1 MEKELD
7 SILQILEKASTTK
20 DVEELNQIEQ
30 ELQHFIKI
38 IDKTNFDDLLSKNIE
53 ISSRVEKLKNL
64 INKLDSSNN
73 LVDTDISG
81 ETTEVQ
87 AICNTVW
94 ITSVKNAW
102 KAKLIA
108 DKSSTP

>member
-30 ELQHFIKI
+30 QLQHFIKI
-38 IDKTNFDDLLSKNIE
+38 IDKTNYDDLLSKNIE

-64 INKLDSSNN
+64 INKLDSNNN
-73 LVDTDISG
+73 LNNELFLEFQKFI
-81 ETTEVQ
+81 E
-87 AICNTVW
+87 NR
-94 ITSVKNAW
+94 KF
-102 KAKLIA
+102 K
-108 DKSSTP
+108 

>member
-7 SILQILEKASTTK
+7 SILQILDKASTTK

-30 ELQHFIKI
+30 QLQHFIKI

-73 LVDTDISG
+73 INNELFLEFQKFI
-81 ETTEVQ
+81 E
-87 AICNTVW
+87 NR
-94 ITSVKNAW
+94 KF
-102 KAKLIA
+102 K
-108 DKSSTP
+108 

>member
-30 ELQHFIKI
+30 ELQYFIKI

-53 ISSRVEKLKNL
+53 ISRRVEKLKNL

-73 LVDTDISG
+73 INNELFLEFQKFI
-81 ETTEVQ
+81 E
-87 AICNTVW
+87 NR
-94 ITSVKNAW
+94 KF
-102 KAKLIA
+102 K
-108 DKSSTP
+108 

>member
-30 ELQHFIKI
+30 QLQHFIKI

-73 LVDTDISG
+73 L
-81 ETTEVQ
+81 
-87 AICNTVW
+87 
-94 ITSVKNAW
+94 KNEIFLEFQ
-102 KAKLIA
+102 KFIENRKF
-108 DKSSTP
+108 K

>member
-30 ELQHFIKI
+30 QLQHFVKI
-38 IDKTNFDDLLSKNIE
+38 IDKTNYDDLLSKNIE

-73 LVDTDISG
+73 LNNELFLEFQKFI
-81 ETTEVQ
+81 E
-87 AICNTVW
+87 NR
-94 ITSVKNAW
+94 KF
-102 KAKLIA
+102 K
-108 DKSSTP
+108 

>member
-20 DVEELNQIEQ
+20 DVEELNQLEQ
-30 ELQHFIKI
+30 QLQHFIKI
-38 IDKTNFDDLLSKNIE
+38 IDKTNHDDLLSKNIE

-73 LVDTDISG
+73 LNNELFLEFQKFI
-81 ETTEVQ
+81 E
-87 AICNTVW
+87 NR
-94 ITSVKNAW
+94 KF
-102 KAKLIA
+102 K
-108 DKSSTP
+108 

>member
-38 IDKTNFDDLLSKNIE
+38 IDKSNYDDLLSKNIE
-53 ISSRVEKLKNL
+53 ISHRVEKLKNL

-73 LVDTDISG
+73 LNNELFLEFQKFI
-81 ETTEVQ
+81 E
-87 AICNTVW
+87 NR
-94 ITSVKNAW
+94 KF
-102 KAKLIA
+102 K
-108 DKSSTP
+108 

>member
-73 LVDTDISG
+73 LNNELFLEFQKFI
-81 ETTEVQ
+81 E
-87 AICNTVW
+87 NR
-94 ITSVKNAW
+94 KF
-102 KAKLIA
+102 K
-108 DKSSTP
+108 